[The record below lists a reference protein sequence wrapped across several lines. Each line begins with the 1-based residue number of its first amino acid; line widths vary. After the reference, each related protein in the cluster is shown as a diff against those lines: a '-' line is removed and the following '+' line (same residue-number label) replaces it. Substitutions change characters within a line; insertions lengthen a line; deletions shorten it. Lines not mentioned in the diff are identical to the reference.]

1 MRYFLEK
8 KIKFLDIFKIV
19 STLLE
24 RQVFALKK
32 SSSIEEILVWNREFR
47 AKAEEFIQK
56 NFK

>member
-1 MRYFLEK
+1 MKYFFEK

-24 RQVFALKK
+24 GQVFASKK
-32 SSSIEEILVWNREFR
+32 SSSIEKVLVWNREFR
-47 AKAEEFIQK
+47 AKTEKFIQK